1 MIKVTSPKNNKNNIM
16 KKLILSAVIV
26 LGSLSLYATNA
37 TTTEAVQKTVT
48 VQETYTEVSVESVPQ
63 PVTTALQTAYPGA
76 KLDKAFVNEK
86 KEYKLNISVGDQ
98 KATVYSDVNGNWLK
112 I

>member
-1 MIKVTSPKNNKNNIM
+1 M
-16 KKLILSAVIV
+16 KKLILSAIV
-26 LGSLSLYATNA
+26 LLGAVSVTNA
-37 TTTEAVQKTVT
+37 STVSQEVKVITISVQTE
-48 VQETYTEVSVESVPQ
+48 YTEVTADAVPAA
-63 PVTTALQTAYPGA
+63 VKTALQTAYPGA

-86 KEYKLNISVGDQ
+86 KEYKLEISVGDQ

>member
-1 MIKVTSPKNNKNNIM
+1 M
-16 KKLILSAVIV
+16 KKLILSAVVALGVMSIQANV
-26 LGSLSLYATNA
+26 LPVSQNSN
-37 TTTEAVQKTVT
+37 VT
-48 VQETYTEVSVESVPQ
+48 VAIQSEYTEVTADAVPAA
-63 PVTTALQTAYPGA
+63 VKTALQTAYPGA

-86 KEYKLNISVGDQ
+86 KEYKLEISVGDQ

>member
-1 MIKVTSPKNNKNNIM
+1 M
-16 KKLILSAVIV
+16 KKLILSAVVALGTMSIQANV
-26 LGSLSLYATNA
+26 LPVCQNTNA
-37 TTTEAVQKTVT
+37 AVTIQS
-48 VQETYTEVSVESVPQ
+48 EYTEVTADAVPAA
-63 PVTTALQTAYPGA
+63 VKTALQTAYPGA

-86 KEYKLNISVGDQ
+86 KEYKLEISVGDQ

>member
-1 MIKVTSPKNNKNNIM
+1 M
-16 KKLILSAVIV
+16 KKVILSAVIL
-26 LGSLSLYATNA
+26 LGTMSIQANA
-37 TTTEAVQKTVT
+37 LTVT
-48 VQETYTEVSVESVPQ
+48 RDSKTTVVFQSEYTEVAADAVPAA
-63 PVTTALQTAYPGA
+63 VKTALQTAYPGA

-86 KEYKLNISVGDQ
+86 KEYKLEISVGDQ

>member
-1 MIKVTSPKNNKNNIM
+1 M
-16 KKLILSAVIV
+16 KKLILSAVVALGTMSIQANV
-26 LGSLSLYATNA
+26 LPVSQNTNA
-37 TTTEAVQKTVT
+37 TVAIQSE
-48 VQETYTEVSVESVPQ
+48 YTEVTADAVPAA
-63 PVTTALQTAYPGA
+63 VKTALQTAYPGA

-86 KEYKLNISVGDQ
+86 KEYKLEISVGDQ